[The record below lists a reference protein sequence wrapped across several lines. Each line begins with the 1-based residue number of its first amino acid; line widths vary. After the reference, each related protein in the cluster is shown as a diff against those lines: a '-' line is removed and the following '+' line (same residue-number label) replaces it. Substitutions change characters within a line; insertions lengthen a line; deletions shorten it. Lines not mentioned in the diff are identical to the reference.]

1 MRFFENN
8 CRLEKKSPKIT
19 FQYNSPL
26 HKKRLST
33 LESKDFVRTIPKLDK
48 SQRYK
53 WIGKLEQEE

>member
-1 MRFFENN
+1 MRLVANH
-8 CRLEKKSPKIT
+8 CRLDKKSPKIT

-33 LESKDFVRTIPKLDK
+33 LETKDPLRIIPKLDK

-53 WIGKLEQEE
+53 WIGKLEQEN